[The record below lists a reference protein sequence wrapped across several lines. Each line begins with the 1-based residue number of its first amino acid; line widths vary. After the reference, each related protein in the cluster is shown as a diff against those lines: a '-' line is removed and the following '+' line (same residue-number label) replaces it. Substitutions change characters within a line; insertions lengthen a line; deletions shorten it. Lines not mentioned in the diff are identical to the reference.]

1 MYRVMNASDTAPLEV
16 DLGKWEIQLRKGSLS
31 LAVLASLWNGE
42 LYGLEILRRL
52 EQVANFTVAEG
63 TIYPLLNRLKTAG
76 FIESKWVETDAGHPR
91 KYFSLTVSGRRYVIG
106 LARAWHEFAGGM
118 NQVLVPLEARVHGKR
133 RAS

>member
-1 MYRVMNASDTAPLEV
+1 MSVSDDPLEV

-52 EQVANFTVAEG
+52 EQIANFTVAEG

-76 FIESKWVETDAGHPR
+76 FIESDWVEAEAGHPR
-91 KYFSLTVSGRRYVIG
+91 KYFRLTVGGRRYLIG
-106 LARAWHEFAGGM
+106 LTRTWHEFARGM
-118 NQVLVPLEARVHGKR
+118 DQLLAPLEPRVRGKR

>member
-1 MYRVMNASDTAPLEV
+1 MNASDDPLEV

-52 EQVANFTVAEG
+52 EQIANFTVAEG

-76 FIESKWVETDAGHPR
+76 FIESNWVEAEAGHPR
-91 KYFSLTVSGRRYVIG
+91 KYFRLTVGGRRYVIG
-106 LARAWHEFAGGM
+106 LSRTWHEFARGM
-118 NQVLVPLEARVHGKR
+118 NQLLAPLEPRVRGKR

>member
-1 MYRVMNASDTAPLEV
+1 MSASDDPLEV

-31 LAVLASLWNGE
+31 LAVLASLWDGE

-52 EQVANFTVAEG
+52 EQIANFTVAEG

-76 FIESKWVETDAGHPR
+76 FIESDWVEAEAGHPR
-91 KYFSLTVSGRRYVIG
+91 KYFRLTVVGRRYLIG
-106 LARAWHEFAGGM
+106 LSRTWHEFARGM
-118 NQVLVPLEARVHGKR
+118 NQLLAPLEPRVRGKR

>member
-1 MYRVMNASDTAPLEV
+1 MSVSDDPLEV

-31 LAVLASLWNGE
+31 LAVLASLRNGE

-52 EQVANFTVAEG
+52 EQIANFTVAEG

-76 FIESKWVETDAGHPR
+76 FIESDWVEAEAGHPR
-91 KYFSLTVSGRRYVIG
+91 KYFRLTVGGRRYLIG
-106 LARAWHEFAGGM
+106 LTRTWHEFARGM
-118 NQVLVPLEARVHGKR
+118 DQLLAPLEPRVRGKR

>member
-1 MYRVMNASDTAPLEV
+1 MYRVMSASDDPFEV
-16 DLGKWEIQLRKGSLS
+16 DLGKWETQLRKGSLS
-31 LAVLASLWNGE
+31 LAVLASLGNGE

-76 FIESKWVETDAGHPR
+76 FIESQWVETDAGHPR
-91 KYFSLTVSGRRYVIG
+91 KYFRLTVSGRRYVAT
-106 LARAWHEFAGGM
+106 LSRAWHEFASGM
-118 NQVLVPLEARVHGKR
+118 DQLLAPPAPRVRGKR

>member
-1 MYRVMNASDTAPLEV
+1 MSASDDPLEV
-16 DLGKWEIQLRKGSLS
+16 DLGKWEIQLRKGNLS

-52 EQVANFTVAEG
+52 EQIANFTVAEG

-76 FIESKWVETDAGHPR
+76 FLESDWVEAEAGHPR
-91 KYFSLTVSGRRYVIG
+91 KYFRLTVSGRRYLIG
-106 LARAWHEFAGGM
+106 LSRTWHEFERGM
-118 NQVLVPLEARVHGKR
+118 NQLLAPLEPRVRGKR

>member
-1 MYRVMNASDTAPLEV
+1 MSVSDDSLEV

-52 EQVANFTVAEG
+52 EQIANFTVAEG

-76 FIESKWVETDAGHPR
+76 FIESDWVEAEAGHPR
-91 KYFSLTVSGRRYVIG
+91 KYFRLTVGGRRYLIG
-106 LARAWHEFAGGM
+106 LSRTWHEFTRGM
-118 NQVLVPLEARVHGKR
+118 NQLLAPLEPRVRGKR

>member
-1 MYRVMNASDTAPLEV
+1 MSASDTDPLEV

-42 LYGLEILRRL
+42 LYGLEILRQL
-52 EQVANFTVAEG
+52 EQIANFTVAEG

-76 FIESKWVETDAGHPR
+76 FVESEWVEAEAGHPR
-91 KYFSLTVSGRRYVIG
+91 KYYRLTVSGRRYVTG
-106 LARAWHEFAGGM
+106 LFGAWHEFARGM
-118 NQVLVPLEARVHGKR
+118 DQLLAPVEPRVRGKR

>member
-1 MYRVMNASDTAPLEV
+1 MYRAMSIIDTEQLEV

-31 LAVLASLWNGE
+31 LAVLATLWNGK

-52 EQVANFTVAEG
+52 EQIANFTVAEG

-76 FIESKWVETDAGHPR
+76 FVESEWVEAEGGHPR
-91 KYFSLTVSGRRYVIG
+91 KYFRLTVSGRRYVNG
-106 LARAWHEFAGGM
+106 LSGAWQEFARGM
-118 NQVLVPLEARVHGKR
+118 DQLLAPLEPRVRGKR

>member
-1 MYRVMNASDTAPLEV
+1 MSVSDDPLEV

-31 LAVLASLWNGE
+31 LAVLASLRNGE

-52 EQVANFTVAEG
+52 EQIANFTVAEG

-76 FIESKWVETDAGHPR
+76 FIESDWVEAEAGHPR
-91 KYFSLTVSGRRYVIG
+91 KYFRLTVGGRRYLIG
-106 LARAWHEFAGGM
+106 LSRTWHEFARGM
-118 NQVLVPLEARVHGKR
+118 NQLLAPLEPRVRGKR

>member
-1 MYRVMNASDTAPLEV
+1 MYSVMNASDTDPLEV

-52 EQVANFTVAEG
+52 EQIANFTVAEG
-63 TIYPLLNRLKTAG
+63 TIYPILNRLKTAG
-76 FIESKWVETDAGHPR
+76 FIESEWVEAEAGHPR
-91 KYFSLTVSGRRYVIG
+91 KYFRLTVGGRRYVIG
-106 LARAWHEFAGGM
+106 LFGAWHEFARGM
-118 NQVLVPLEARVHGKR
+118 NQLLAPLEPRVRGKR

>member
-1 MYRVMNASDTAPLEV
+1 MNSPDDPFEV

-52 EQVANFTVAEG
+52 EQIANFTVAEG
-63 TIYPLLNRLKTAG
+63 TIYPLLNRLKAAG
-76 FIESKWVETDAGHPR
+76 FIESDWVEAEAGHPR
-91 KYFSLTVSGRRYVIG
+91 KYFRLTVGGRRYLIG
-106 LARAWHEFAGGM
+106 LSRSWHEFARGM
-118 NQVLVPLEARVHGKR
+118 NQLLAPLELRGRGKR